1 MYRRR
6 RTKLCELLSTRLV
19 DAISI
24 SRNMKNY
31 KNTNTITT
39 DEKMDEK
46 YNDEVREKLHNE
58 NLSLMVY
65 INEVYLYY

>member
-31 KNTNTITT
+31 KNTTITT
-39 DEKMDEK
+39 DEKIDEK

>member
-1 MYRRR
+1 
-6 RTKLCELLSTRLV
+6 
-19 DAISI
+19 
-24 SRNMKNY
+24 MKNY

-46 YNDEVREKLHNE
+46 YNDEVREKLYNE